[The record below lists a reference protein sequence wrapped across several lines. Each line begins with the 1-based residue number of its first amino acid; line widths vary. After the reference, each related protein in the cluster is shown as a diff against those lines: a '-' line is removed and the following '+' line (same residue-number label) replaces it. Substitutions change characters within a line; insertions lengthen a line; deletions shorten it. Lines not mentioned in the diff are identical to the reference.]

1 METDAVTILY
11 GKDGTGGVAGHI
23 REETTKIIH
32 NYLDDL
38 RSEEHTSELQSR
50 TNLVCRLLLEKKKH
64 KKKQTTKQTKKTK
77 QTTP

>member
-38 RSEEHTSELQSR
+38 SIGEVVDILSEISEADDFPDLVIDWFDLIENYIEARHQS
-50 TNLVCRLLLEKKKH
+50 E
-64 KKKQTTKQTKKTK
+64 
-77 QTTP
+77 

>member
-11 GKDGTGGVAGHI
+11 GKDGTGGVAGHV

-38 RSEEHTSELQSR
+38 SIGEVVDILSEISEADEFPDLVIDWFDLIENYIEARHQS
-50 TNLVCRLLLEKKKH
+50 E
-64 KKKQTTKQTKKTK
+64 
-77 QTTP
+77 

>member
-38 RSEEHTSELQSR
+38 SIGEVVDILSEISETDEFPDLVIDWFDLIENYIEARHQS
-50 TNLVCRLLLEKKKH
+50 E
-64 KKKQTTKQTKKTK
+64 
-77 QTTP
+77 

>member
-1 METDAVTILY
+1 METDAVAILY

-38 RSEEHTSELQSR
+38 SIGEVVDILSEISEADEFPDLVIDWFDLIENYIEARHQS
-50 TNLVCRLLLEKKKH
+50 E
-64 KKKQTTKQTKKTK
+64 
-77 QTTP
+77 

>member
-1 METDAVTILY
+1 METDAMTILY

-38 RSEEHTSELQSR
+38 SIGEEVDILSEISEADEFPDLVIDWFDLIENYIEARHQS
-50 TNLVCRLLLEKKKH
+50 E
-64 KKKQTTKQTKKTK
+64 
-77 QTTP
+77 

>member
-38 RSEEHTSELQSR
+38 SIGEVVDILSEISETDDFPDLVIDWFDLIENYIEARHQS
-50 TNLVCRLLLEKKKH
+50 E
-64 KKKQTTKQTKKTK
+64 
-77 QTTP
+77 

>member
-1 METDAVTILY
+1 METDAITILY

-38 RSEEHTSELQSR
+38 SIGEVVDILSEISEVDEFPDLVIDWFDLIENYIEARHQS
-50 TNLVCRLLLEKKKH
+50 E
-64 KKKQTTKQTKKTK
+64 
-77 QTTP
+77 

>member
-23 REETTKIIH
+23 REETTNIIH

-38 RSEEHTSELQSR
+38 SIGEVVDILSEISEADEFPDLVIDWFDLIENYIEARHQS
-50 TNLVCRLLLEKKKH
+50 E
-64 KKKQTTKQTKKTK
+64 
-77 QTTP
+77 